1 MNDIIFA
8 KASGAGKAGVAV
20 FRLSGAGCFEISTK
34 MIGRKPVNRQA
45 TLATIKNHDTDE
57 IIDQGLV
64 ILFQGPASF
73 TGEDCVEF
81 HLHGGAAIEVA
92 LYEALSA
99 LGARPAEAGEFTRRA
114 LENGNLDL
122 AQVEGLSDL
131 IDAETS
137 QQHKQ
142 AIGQYGG
149 RLSEQAAMWRE
160 GLLAIMAPLEADVDF
175 PDEGDVPTAIAAKA
189 GPAIDELIGSL
200 IGAQIEAKAARSIRD
215 GVRLAIMGAPNAG
228 KSTLLNQLAGH
239 EAAIVSPTAGTT
251 RDVIEV
257 RLDLGG
263 VPVMLA
269 DTAGLRH
276 QTTDDIEKEGMRRA
290 VAKAQEA
297 DLRIFV
303 LDSSDA
309 HTADNVSRET
319 FGVLKD
325 GDFILFNKQDLN
337 VRAHQDAFS
346 GLNEGLTLQSFSIS
360 AKTGE
365 GVSAFLIALTD
376 AVKARTHITSMGPL
390 TRARHVDAVKRAIEA
405 LERARG
411 GLAISP
417 ELAAEDA
424 RLAARSLGQITG
436 DVNVEDVLGE
446 IFSSFCIGK

>member
-1 MNDIIFA
+1 
-8 KASGAGKAGVAV
+8 
-20 FRLSGAGCFEISTK
+20 
-34 MIGRKPVNRQA
+34 
-45 TLATIKNHDTDE
+45 
-57 IIDQGLV
+57 
-64 ILFQGPASF
+64 
-73 TGEDCVEF
+73 
-81 HLHGGAAIEVA
+81 
-92 LYEALSA
+92 
-99 LGARPAEAGEFTRRA
+99 
-114 LENGNLDL
+114 
-122 AQVEGLSDL
+122 
-131 IDAETS
+131 
-137 QQHKQ
+137 
-142 AIGQYGG
+142 
-149 RLSEQAAMWRE
+149 MWRE

-200 IGAQIEAKAARSIRD
+200 IGAQIEAKAARSIRE

-309 HTADNVSRET
+309 HTGDMFSRET

-325 GDFILFNKQDLN
+325 GDFVLFNKQG
-337 VRAHQDAFS
+337 F
-346 GLNEGLTLQSFSIS
+346 EW
-360 AKTGE
+360 TGPSRR
-365 GVSAFLIALTD
+365 VFW
-376 AVKARTHITSMGPL
+376 
-390 TRARHVDAVKRAIEA
+390 IE
-405 LERARG
+405 
-411 GLAISP
+411 
-417 ELAAEDA
+417 
-424 RLAARSLGQITG
+424 
-436 DVNVEDVLGE
+436 
-446 IFSSFCIGK
+446 